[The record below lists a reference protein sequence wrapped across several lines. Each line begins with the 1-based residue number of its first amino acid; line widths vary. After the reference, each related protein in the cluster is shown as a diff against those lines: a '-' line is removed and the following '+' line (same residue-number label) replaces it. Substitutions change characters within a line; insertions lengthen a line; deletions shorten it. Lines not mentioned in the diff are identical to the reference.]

1 MAMAP
6 FDKLADALDC
16 TELGRFKNWEDGQLY
31 RDEIFRLAAKAL
43 KTRTTEEWIQVLQKK
58 DLWCG
63 EVLTYPEVVENPQVK
78 HMEVFCTMESED
90 YGKVQVVGNPIRFSD
105 TPVTYRIAPL
115 CLENTIMRY

>member
-1 MAMAP
+1 M
-6 FDKLADALDC
+6 
-16 TELGRFKNWEDGQLY
+16 
-31 RDEIFRLAAKAL
+31 

-105 TPVTYRIAPL
+105 TPVTYRIAPPVL
-115 CLENTIMRY
+115 GKHNHEILREYGYTEQEIKILAENKVIQDDNPDTFRI